1 MIHPLIAPAR
11 ATAVSVA
18 LAAVLAACAGGVDNT
33 RGRPTV
39 YEAVGSPGRVQGV
52 GAESQDIVSMTDQM
66 MRDMLAEPR
75 LAGRRTAPNII
86 VDDEYFSND
95 STWRADKKLI
105 TDRLRVNLNRA
116 AQGRMVFI
124 ARHVSAMVDKERDL
138 KRAGAVDGGT
148 LSEVALTKGADYRL
162 AGHITSLDSLDP
174 ASGTKSRY
182 TQVTFEMVDLETGA
196 IVWSNIYEMKKSAQ
210 DDIIYR

>member
-1 MIHPLIAPAR
+1 VVQRFIRPVRITAASIAVA
-11 ATAVSVA
+11 AA
-18 LAAVLAACAGGVDNT
+18 LAGCGGVDNT
-33 RGRPTV
+33 RGRPSV
-39 YEAVGSPGRVQGV
+39 YEDVGSTGRVQGV

-75 LAGRRTAPNII
+75 LAGRKIAPNII

-138 KRAGAVDGGT
+138 KRAGAVDSGT
-148 LSEVALTKGADYRL
+148 LSQVQLTKGADFRL
-162 AGHITSLDSLDP
+162 SGHITSLDSLDP

-196 IVWSNIYEMKKSAQ
+196 IAWSNLYEMKKSAQ

>member
-1 MIHPLIAPAR
+1 MEKRTICPWLAILALLAINGML
-11 ATAVSVA
+11 VA
-18 LAAVLAACAGGVDNT
+18 CGGVDNT
-33 RGRPTV
+33 RGRQTV
-39 YEAVGSPGRVQGV
+39 YEDVGSPGRVEGV

-75 LAGRRTAPNII
+75 LAGRKTPPNII

-116 AQGRMVFI
+116 SQGRMVFI
-124 ARHVSAMVDKERDL
+124 ARHVSAMVDKERTL
-138 KRAGAVDGGT
+138 KRDGAVDSGT
-148 LSEVALTKGADYRL
+148 ESLVTVPKGADYRL
-162 AGHITSLDSLDP
+162 SGHITSLDTLNPD
-174 ASGTKSRY
+174 SGMKSRY
-182 TQVTFEMVDLETGA
+182 TQISFEMVDLETSA
-196 IVWSNIYEMKKSAQ
+196 IVWSNIYEIKKSGQ